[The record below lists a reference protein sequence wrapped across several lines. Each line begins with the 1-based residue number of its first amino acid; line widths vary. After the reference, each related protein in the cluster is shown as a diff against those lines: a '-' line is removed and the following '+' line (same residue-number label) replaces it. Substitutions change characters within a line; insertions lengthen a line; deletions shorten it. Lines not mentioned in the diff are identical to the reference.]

1 MAHAPLAAVAHE
13 LYGLAPGEFTAAR
26 NEAAKQ
32 AKADGDAALAAAIKS
47 LPKASTAAWL
57 VNQLTRHRS
66 AELDELLTVG
76 DALRTA
82 TEEADAAGLKD
93 LNAKRRAVLAAMAR
107 RAQALGRELGHP
119 ISDAVAREVEETL
132 HAGLVDVGAAAAVR
146 SGVLVTALSPAGFGS
161 VDLAG
166 AVAAPAGSSGSSA
179 VPKAGKAASS
189 VPDAEAARARAEA
202 LDKAWAA
209 ATQARADLD
218 AASGDA
224 AEAETGLGLATA
236 HREQAEA
243 DVEEATEV
251 LRAAREALTDS
262 ERAEREASQKLRAAV
277 KALDG
282 AQRAAD
288 RTAAAVQDLQ

>member
-1 MAHAPLAAVAHE
+1 MTDPGLAEIAHD
-13 LYGLAPGEFTAAR
+13 LYGRDPGEFTAAR
-26 NEAAKQ
+26 NEASKQ
-32 AKADGDAALAAAIKS
+32 AKDGGDAELAAAIKA
-47 LPKASTAAWL
+47 LPKASMAAWL
-57 VNQLTRHRS
+57 VNQLTRHRG

-119 ISDAVAREVEETL
+119 VSDAVAREVEETL

-146 SGVLVTALSPAGFGS
+146 SGLLVTALSPAGFGS
-161 VDLAG
+161 VDLTG
-166 AVAAPAGSSGSSA
+166 AVAAPTGASRSSHAS
-179 VPKAGKAASS
+179 KARKAASS
-189 VPDAEAARARAEA
+189 EKDEEAERVRAAL

-209 ATQARADLD
+209 ATQARADLE
-218 AASGDA
+218 AATGDA

-243 DVEEATEV
+243 DVEAATEA
-251 LRAAREALTDS
+251 LRAARDDLTES
-262 ERAEREASQKLRAAV
+262 ERVERAASQKLRAAA
-277 KALDG
+277 KALDL